1 MGFLGM
7 IITWDSLWEFVLR
20 IERSLRLRRVFFKA
34 EAKEKKMEQVKGA
47 FDLDGKTLNFGGG
60 QLIVEDEQNKVMIG
74 GGMVIVEQLD
84 KENRVR
90 VEAGGQVIVEQGEKR
105 VRIEGGQVIIEDKYT
120 FGEEGEKEEEKL
132 VKVKSNMRKQ
142 RTSTLRLRRPNNGSK
157 N

>member
-1 MGFLGM
+1 MCDCTFGLPVLGVLGFLGM

-84 KENRVR
+84 I
-90 VEAGGQVIVEQGEKR
+90 GQGEQGE
-105 VRIEGGQVIIEDKYT
+105 G
-120 FGEEGEKEEEKL
+120 
-132 VKVKSNMRKQ
+132 
-142 RTSTLRLRRPNNGSK
+142 
-157 N
+157 

>member
-1 MGFLGM
+1 M
-7 IITWDSLWEFVLR
+7 
-20 IERSLRLRRVFFKA
+20 
-34 EAKEKKMEQVKGA
+34 
-47 FDLDGKTLNFGGG
+47 
-60 QLIVEDEQNKVMIG
+60 
-74 GGMVIVEQLD
+74 D

-120 FGEEGEKEEEKL
+120 FGEEGEKEEVKL